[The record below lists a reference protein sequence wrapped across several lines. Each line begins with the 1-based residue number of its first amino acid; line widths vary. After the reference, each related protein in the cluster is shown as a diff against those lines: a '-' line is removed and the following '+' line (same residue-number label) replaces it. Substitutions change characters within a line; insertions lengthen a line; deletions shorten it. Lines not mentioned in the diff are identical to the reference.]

1 MNQPTTDKKPRC
13 RHGACKEAILASN
26 PETITLPELAAL
38 TGLPR
43 NSLRTAAF
51 HMGILFKYARKQ
63 TNPNRIRRH
72 A

>member
-1 MNQPTTDKKPRC
+1 MNQFTPDKKPRC

-26 PETITLPELAAL
+26 PATTTLPELAAL

-51 HMGILFKYARKQ
+51 NMGIIFKYARKQ
-63 TNPNRIRRH
+63 TNPNRISRH

>member
-1 MNQPTTDKKPRC
+1 MNQPTPDKKPRC

-26 PETITLPELAAL
+26 PATITLPELAAL

-63 TNPNRIRRH
+63 TKPNRISRH